1 MAASELWLSLNN
13 VAAAHVDCG
22 HRFFSAAVTRPA
34 PGCRVKTGEV
44 VTLPTPPPKRGKR
57 QGKQQGA
64 AGRHQSAA
72 EQQQQQVQDAQ
83 QQQRQGQQQQG
94 GQPGQAAEQQPSAAG
109 GSVQPPAAP
118 QQLAEQA
125 PLGQLANGA
134 APSAALGSQ
143 THARQQGGPGPS
155 GGSSGSGEEGPLN
168 PVCCAVCD
176 TEVGL
181 RDAQEGV
188 YHFFNVFASNS

>member
-1 MAASELWLSLNN
+1 MPLNN
-13 VAAAHVDCG
+13 VAAARVASG
-22 HRFFSAAVTRPA
+22 HGVFSAAVPRPA

-64 AGRHQSAA
+64 AGQQQQGAA
-72 EQQQQQVQDAQ
+72 GQQQQQQAQDAH

-94 GQPGQAAEQQPSAAG
+94 GHPGQAAEQQPSAAG

-134 APSAALGSQ
+134 APAAALGSQ
-143 THARQQGGPGPS
+143 THTQQGAPGHG